1 MQMTFDIFETKSS
14 GMVLGEE
21 NWKLITCAPRYEVST
36 FGEFRHRI
44 NGSLKGTK
52 AHNGYIHI
60 GLMVDGYQKW
70 MLAHRVV
77 AIAFLE
83 NPKGHPVVNHIDGN
97 RENNRVDNLEWASRS
112 HNARDMWA
120 RKKGHV

>member
-1 MQMTFDIFETKSS
+1 MQMTFDIFDKKPS
-14 GMVLGEE
+14 GTEISEE
-21 NWKLITCAPRYEVST
+21 IWKLVVCAPGYEVSS
-36 FGEFRHRI
+36 FGRFRHRI
-44 NGSLKGTK
+44 RGLLKGTK

-60 GLMVDGYQKW
+60 GLMIEGYQKW

-77 AIAFLE
+77 AMAFLG
-83 NPKGHPVVNHIDGN
+83 NPKNHPVVNHIDGN

-120 RKKGHV
+120 RKKGNA